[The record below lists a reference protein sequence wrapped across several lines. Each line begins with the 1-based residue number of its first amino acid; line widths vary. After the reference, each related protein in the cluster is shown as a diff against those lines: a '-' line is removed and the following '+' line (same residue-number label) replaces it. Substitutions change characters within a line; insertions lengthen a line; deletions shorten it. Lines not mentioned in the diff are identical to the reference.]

1 MQAQQAQLTSPLL
14 AQQPFQLF
22 GTGLPSVTT
31 SNTPTLLQHMLQ
43 QQQLLQLRQSQ
54 QAAATM
60 TEATNRERNNSS
72 SSGNIWRLAEMANGE
87 SRSQDRQSD
96 DDTPEPKRRKNDEG
110 DDCPDLE

>member
-31 SNTPTLLQHMLQ
+31 SNTPTLLQHM
-43 QQQLLQLRQSQ
+43 QLHMQLQLRQSQ